1 MCSWQVK
8 RLMLDAFN
16 LPDVGGPESAV
27 SETTSMIMISH
38 DLRPA
43 VHCPAELKRKNKGGG
58 GGRTVEG
65 GRPRHETL
73 SESVSCRSVLG

>member
-38 DLRPA
+38 DLNDLRRA
-43 VHCPAELKRKNKGGG
+43 VHCPAELKRKNEGGG

-65 GRPRHETL
+65 GRPPGSLHRAP
-73 SESVSCRSVLG
+73 

>member
-38 DLRPA
+38 DLRPLYIA
-43 VHCPAELKRKNKGGG
+43 PPSSNGEA
-58 GGRTVEG
+58 VEG
-65 GRPRHETL
+65 ARWRAGAPLLAEKSWRRRQGECPRQ
-73 SESVSCRSVLG
+73 